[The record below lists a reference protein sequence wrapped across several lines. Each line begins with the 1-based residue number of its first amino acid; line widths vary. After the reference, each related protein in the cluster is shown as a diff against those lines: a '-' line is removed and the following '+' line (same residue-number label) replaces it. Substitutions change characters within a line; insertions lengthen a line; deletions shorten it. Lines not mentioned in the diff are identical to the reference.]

1 MVSRGTFFLSYGSDT
16 LQKHTGCCAY
26 SLRSLFPTP
35 WKALSISHMSKLRFK
50 SKIFPSFTNP
60 DIKNLVTSSC
70 NSSAGGWSGSRGYRE
85 KITMLP

>member
-35 WKALSISHMSKLRFK
+35 WKTLSISHMSKLRFK
-50 SKIFPSFTNP
+50 SKIFPGFTNP
-60 DIKNLVTSSC
+60 DIKSLVTSSC
-70 NSSAGGWSGSRGYRE
+70 NFSAGGWSGSREYRE